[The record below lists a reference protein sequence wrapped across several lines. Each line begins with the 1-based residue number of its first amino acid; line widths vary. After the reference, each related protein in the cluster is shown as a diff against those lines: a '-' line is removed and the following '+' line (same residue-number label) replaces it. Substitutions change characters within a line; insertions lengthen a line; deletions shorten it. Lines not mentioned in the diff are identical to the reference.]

1 MINSKQSSDRTM
13 GCGAMWIH
21 IGVLAGFHVPMD
33 SQRLKV
39 WSCFDYYGIFIIHSH
54 QYIYNKV
61 QNNDELGNLR
71 EKKLWQSCTLHVIS
85 SDRGGHFRKCLGP
98 FSGLLSVYTTLTSHK
113 RHFLQDAIRI
123 DDVLVIVQIANIKFQ
138 IFDH

>member
-54 QYIYNKV
+54 QYIYNEV
-61 QNNDELGNLR
+61 QNNGQLTRKEIVA
-71 EKKLWQSCTLHVIS
+71 KLNVARDIIWSWWTFLKMSRAFFV
-85 SDRGGHFRKCLGP
+85 SD
-98 FSGLLSVYTTLTSHK
+98 V
-113 RHFLQDAIRI
+113 
-123 DDVLVIVQIANIKFQ
+123 
-138 IFDH
+138 